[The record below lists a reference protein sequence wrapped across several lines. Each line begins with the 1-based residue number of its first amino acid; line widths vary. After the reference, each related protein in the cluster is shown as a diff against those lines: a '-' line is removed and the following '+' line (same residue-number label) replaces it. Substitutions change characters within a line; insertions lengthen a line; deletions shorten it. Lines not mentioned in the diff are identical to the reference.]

1 SHYMVYHTTK
11 IQKLISD
18 AEKVCRKIAFLKS
31 TEKDSQRFGRVGF
44 CGLFGAKVD
53 LLEYYEKKL
62 EDIE

>member
-1 SHYMVYHTTK
+1 M
-11 IQKLISD
+11 
-18 AEKVCRKIAFLKS
+18 CRKIAFLKS

-62 EDIE
+62 EDIEDNVRMQQSLLTGKVGASYYI